1 MDPLLSASA
10 LDLASWIRRGDVT
23 SQEVV
28 AAHVS
33 QIERVN
39 PTIRAVV
46 AHRFEHAKREA
57 FEADARQRREGTK
70 NLPPLH
76 GVPCTIKESFAVAGL
91 PNSGGLVA
99 RKDHRAPEDA
109 VTVKRLRAAGAIP
122 LGVTN
127 LSELCM
133 WMESDNQVYGRS
145 NNPYDPARIVGGS
158 SGGEGAIV
166 GAGASPFGLGAD
178 IGGSIRMPAFFNG
191 VFGHKPT
198 GTLVPGSGQFPIAHG
213 SGLRMMT
220 TGPICRRAAD
230 LMPLLRTL
238 AGPDA
243 GDPECRPFTLDDPSR
258 VKLRGLRVVSI
269 EHNGFMRVSD
279 ELLRAQRRAAD
290 HLRSLGAHVVHASVK
305 SLRAS
310 LPIWSAMMA
319 AAGGPT
325 YCELLGNGEP
335 IAVGREW
342 IRWLARRT
350 PYTFMSLVLATV
362 EKFPLIRGRQ
372 GDQLL
377 ALAGALRQE
386 LVDLI
391 GDGVM
396 LYPSFPKVAPK
407 HGEPLFPPVQWTY
420 TAILNALELPSTQV
434 PLGLNDQQL
443 PLGVQ
448 VVTVHGQDHRSIAVA
463 LELERAFGGWTPPA
477 WCENDRWNRSLTP
490 RGEPSD
496 LAAHPPVMTTLPAPL

>member
-1 MDPLLSASA
+1 
-10 LDLASWIRRGDVT
+10 
-23 SQEVV
+23 
-28 AAHVS
+28 
-33 QIERVN
+33 
-39 PTIRAVV
+39 
-46 AHRFEHAKREA
+46 
-57 FEADARQRREGTK
+57 
-70 NLPPLH
+70 
-76 GVPCTIKESFAVAGL
+76 
-91 PNSGGLVA
+91 
-99 RKDHRAPEDA
+99 
-109 VTVKRLRAAGAIP
+109 
-122 LGVTN
+122 
-127 LSELCM
+127 M
-133 WMESDNQVYGRS
+133 WMESDNCVYGRS
-145 NNPYDPARIVGGS
+145 NNPYDPSRIVGGS

-220 TGPICRRAAD
+220 TGPICRRAVD

-243 GDPECRPFTLDDPSR
+243 GDPECRAFTLGDPSQ

-290 HLRSLGAHVVHASVK
+290 HLRSLGAHVVNASVK

-325 YCELLGNGEP
+325 YGELLGNGEP
-335 IAVGREW
+335 VKVGRELA
-342 IRWLARRT
+342 RWLVRRS
-350 PYTFMSLVLATV
+350 PYTIMSLMLATV
-362 EKFPLIRGRQ
+362 EKLPLIRGRT

-377 ALAGALRQE
+377 ALGRALRGE

-434 PLGLNDQQL
+434 PLGLNDEQL

-448 VVTVHGQDHRSIAVA
+448 VVTTHGHDHRSIAVA
-463 LELERAFGGWTPPA
+463 LELERAFGGWTPPS
-477 WCENDRWNRSLTP
+477 WCENDRWSRASCRP
-490 RGEPSD
+490 GQ
-496 LAAHPPVMTTLPAPL
+496 PPVMTTLPAPL